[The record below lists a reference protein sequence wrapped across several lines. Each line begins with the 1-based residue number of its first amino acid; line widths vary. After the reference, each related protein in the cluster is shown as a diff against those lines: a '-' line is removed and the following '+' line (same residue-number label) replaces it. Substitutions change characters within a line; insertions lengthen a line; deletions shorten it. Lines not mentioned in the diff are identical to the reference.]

1 MNGRLRSVRT
11 EHGKTRV
18 SGGKTAGSHG
28 MKIQAPGSESYRCR
42 VPVFSIFRQINY
54 ALDKYGNLWYN
65 QNGQNKLRKKS
76 GGDGY
81 VTLKQPE
88 RIRDRQKKP
97 HEKTIQSTTVSET
110 VYCSV
115 LLVSLRHGG
124 MAEFI
129 ACQKEKI
136 SLL

>member
-1 MNGRLRSVRT
+1 MEKRGFRA
-11 EHGKTRV
+11 K
-18 SGGKTAGSHG
+18 KTAGSHG

-42 VPVFSIFRQINY
+42 VPAFSIFRQINY
-54 ALDKYGNLWYN
+54 VLDKYGNLWYN
-65 QNGQNKLRKKS
+65 QNGQNKLRKK
-76 GGDGY
+76 
-81 VTLKQPE
+81 
-88 RIRDRQKKP
+88 IRRRRLCDAETAQKDTRQTKEP